1 MCSCTTAGPRS
12 LYLEGRWVKT
22 VPAFN
27 KELCALMGVPPTEFD
42 GTQDAVLQQFKA
54 DGSVHMEYLR
64 DHGIWS
70 DVHFQ
75 RIEADWTG
83 YYPPTL
89 WRDGR
94 AGA

>member
-1 MCSCTTAGPRS
+1 
-12 LYLEGRWVKT
+12 
-22 VPAFN
+22 
-27 KELCALMGVPPTEFD
+27 MGVPPTEFD

-54 DGSVHMEYLR
+54 DGSVHMAYLR

-70 DVHFQ
+70 DVPFQ

-89 WRDGR
+89 WHDRHAD
-94 AGA
+94 A